1 MESAGVIVERWI
13 KPLTS
18 VDLSLDEMEVP
29 KKIVI
34 KYSHLFESTF
44 LLRFRNGYEIP
55 IVYNV
60 TKGTLVGL
68 STLYQDFGL
77 KGLEFLIFEFD
88 GCSNLN
94 AYVVGTNLIE
104 IEYPRVVHRMRTK
117 RPRVGLRFVHFV
129 KDEEPLC
136 DELEPPISFKRACPM
151 LRGFEEF
158 VFSNGIKNFAQFN
171 LVLINY
177 EEKWEKTVSFF
188 DDSFVE
194 VFFSGTPLS
203 TGYNLHNPIDI
214 PAEYVQLTTFWRK
227 TEYINVYSGNT
238 VWKL

>member
-1 MESAGVIVERWI
+1 MFCCLNFVIEQ
-13 KPLTS
+13 
-18 VDLSLDEMEVP
+18 EVP

-77 KGLEFLIFEFD
+77 KALEFLIFEFD

-117 RPRVGLRFVHFV
+117 RPRVGN
-129 KDEEPLC
+129 
-136 DELEPPISFKRACPM
+136 IM
-151 LRGFEEF
+151 
-158 VFSNGIKNFAQFN
+158 NFLYWF
-171 LVLINY
+171 
-177 EEKWEKTVSFF
+177 FF
-188 DDSFVE
+188 DLFGE
-194 VFFSGTPLS
+194 FYCL
-203 TGYNLHNPIDI
+203 Y
-214 PAEYVQLTTFWRK
+214 
-227 TEYINVYSGNT
+227 
-238 VWKL
+238 